1 MKKILYSVFALAVAA
16 FTFTSCE
23 DVPAPYD
30 DPNDN
35 PIDQPEVI
43 EPAGEGTAESP
54 YNVARTLEVA
64 GALASGESSESEV
77 HIKGVVIGIDENY
90 DGGFG
95 NAEFTIA
102 DDEDANDGFLVYRA
116 NYFNNKKYSDGPILE
131 FGDTVVICGILTN
144 YNGTLETASGK
155 AYLVSLNGYTGEE
168 EGGDEPSVD
177 GAEGDGTLENPFNS
191 IAAYSYT
198 ASLEADVNSENAV
211 YIKGIVSKIE
221 ENYAAKFG
229 NASYYISV
237 DGTFDSD
244 DSGNQFY
251 VFRSLYLDN
260 EKYTEGDLLS
270 VGDEVVVYGKVVNYY
285 GNTPET
291 VSGQSY
297 LYSWKKGE
305 GGATEDVGDPEA
317 LNGDFECWIG
327 GQPNNWQ
334 TESSA
339 GNASLSMSTDA
350 HGGNYSVKVAG
361 NTGSNKR
368 ISYKELELE
377 PGDYTMTFYAKAA
390 TDAGASARPGY
401 VQVTDGKV
409 GNYQYGDYTNGLTN
423 TEWTQITHTFTIAE
437 KGIYCVL
444 VMNSKSPGGDLLID
458 DFKLTCGSSIIIE

>member
-43 EPAGEGTAESP
+43 EPAGEGTAENP

-77 HIKGVVIGIDENY
+77 YIKGVVIGIDENY

-131 FGDTVVICGILTN
+131 FGDTVVICGVLTN

-211 YIKGIVSKIE
+211 YIKVLSQRSRRTTLPSL
-221 ENYAAKFG
+221 AMPA
-229 NASYYISV
+229 IS
-237 DGTFDSD
+237 S
-244 DSGNQFY
+244 
-251 VFRSLYLDN
+251 RL
-260 EKYTEGDLLS
+260 TERL
-270 VGDEVVVYGKVVNYY
+270 
-285 GNTPET
+285 TART
-291 VSGQSY
+291 
-297 LYSWKKGE
+297 
-305 GGATEDVGDPEA
+305 
-317 LNGDFECWIG
+317 
-327 GQPNNWQ
+327 
-334 TESSA
+334 
-339 GNASLSMSTDA
+339 
-350 HGGNYSVKVAG
+350 
-361 NTGSNKR
+361 
-368 ISYKELELE
+368 
-377 PGDYTMTFYAKAA
+377 AA
-390 TDAGASARPGY
+390 TSSMFSAR
-401 VQVTDGKV
+401 
-409 GNYQYGDYTNGLTN
+409 
-423 TEWTQITHTFTIAE
+423 FT
-437 KGIYCVL
+437 
-444 VMNSKSPGGDLLID
+444 
-458 DFKLTCGSSIIIE
+458 